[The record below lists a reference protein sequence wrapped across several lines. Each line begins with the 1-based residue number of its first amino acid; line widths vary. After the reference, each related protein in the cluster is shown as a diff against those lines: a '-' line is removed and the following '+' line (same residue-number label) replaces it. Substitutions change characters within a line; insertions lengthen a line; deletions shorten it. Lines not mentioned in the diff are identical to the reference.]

1 MKYLHLLW
9 ASLFRKKLRT
19 TLTLLSIIVAFFLFG
34 LLQSVS
40 QAFSNVASQTQADRL
55 ITNSRYSIID
65 LLPQSYLQQI
75 AAVPGVRNVTHA
87 TWFGG
92 SYQDKA
98 AEFAIFPVEHES
110 YLEVANE
117 IKLPPDQMEVW
128 KRTRTGAI
136 IGRALAA
143 KYDWKIGDKIP
154 VKADIW
160 PQAGGE
166 LVWTFDI
173 VGIYENTNDANNGEQ
188 ALLFRNDYFDEA
200 RQAAKGRVGWYILK
214 IDDARNADTISRQID
229 ALFDNSESET
239 KTQTEAAFAQGF
251 IKQIGDISLIVTAI
265 LGAVFFTILVLTGN
279 TMSQALRER
288 IPEFGILKTLGF
300 GNGQVL
306 AFVLVEALLLTI
318 IGGLIGLGLAKLMAV
333 AMKTSLAAVGVSGIG
348 WPVIWRA
355 LVAMVVLGLAVGFL
369 PALKAMRLKIVDAL
383 NA

>member
-1 MKYLHLLW
+1 MKYLHLIW

-19 TLTLLSIIVAFFLFG
+19 VLTLLSIIVAFFLFG
-34 LLQSVS
+34 LLQSVA
-40 QAFSNVASQTQADRL
+40 QAFGNVAEQTQADRL

-65 LLPQSYLQQI
+65 LLPQSYLRQI
-75 AAVPGVRNVTHA
+75 AAVPGVRAVSHA

-92 SYQDKA
+92 SYQDQQA
-98 AEFAIFPVEHES
+98 QFAIFPVEHES
-110 YLEVANE
+110 YLQVAPE
-117 IKLPPDQMEVW
+117 IKVAPDQIDAW
-128 KRTRTGAI
+128 KRTRTGALV
-136 IGRALAA
+136 GRSLAA
-143 KYDWKIGDKIP
+143 KYGWNIGDKVP
-154 VKADIW
+154 VTADIW
-160 PQAGGE
+160 PLANGD

-173 VGIYENTNDANNGEQ
+173 VGLYDNTVDANNGEQ
-188 ALLFRNDYFDEA
+188 ALIFRHDYFDEA
-200 RQAAKGRVGWYILK
+200 RQFGKGRVGWFILK
-214 IDDARNADTISRQID
+214 IDDPNNADAISRQID
-229 ALFDNSESET
+229 ALFQNSEAET

-306 AFVLVEALLLTI
+306 AFVLTEALLLTI
-318 IGGLIGLGLAKLMAV
+318 VGGLIGLGLAKLMATG
-333 AMKTSLAAVGVSGIG
+333 MQSTLAQFGVSSIG

-355 LVAMVVLGLAVGFL
+355 LVVMLLLGLAVGLL
-369 PALKAMRLKIVDAL
+369 PALRAMRLKIIDAL

>member
-40 QAFSNVASQTQADRL
+40 HAFGNVAEQAQADRL

-65 LLPQSYLQQI
+65 LLPQSYLRQI
-75 AAVPGVRNVTHA
+75 AAVPGVRAVSHA

-92 SYQDKA
+92 SYQDKP
-98 AEFAIFPVEHES
+98 AEFAIFPVDHEN
-110 YLEVANE
+110 YLDVAPE
-117 IKLPPDQMEVW
+117 LKLAPDQLQAW
-128 KRTRTGAI
+128 KTTRTGAI

-143 KYDWKIGDKIP
+143 KYNWKIGDRVP

-160 PQAGGE
+160 PLADGS

-173 VGIYENTNDANNGEQ
+173 VGIYENTNDASNGEQ

-200 RQAAKGRVGWYILK
+200 RASAKGRVGWYVLK

-229 ALFDNSESET
+229 ALFENSESET

-318 IGGLIGLGLAKLMAV
+318 LGGLIGLGLAALMAT
-333 AMKTSLAAVGVSGIG
+333 AMKSSLAAVGVAGIG

-355 LVAMVVLGLAVGFL
+355 LVAMFVLGIAVGLL

>member
-40 QAFSNVASQTQADRL
+40 HAFGNVAEQAQADRL

-65 LLPQSYLQQI
+65 LLPQSYLRQI
-75 AAVPGVRNVTHA
+75 AAVPGVRAVSHA

-92 SYQDKA
+92 SYQDKP
-98 AEFAIFPVEHES
+98 AEFAIFPVDHEN
-110 YLEVANE
+110 YLDVAPE
-117 IKLPPDQMEVW
+117 LKLAPDQLQAW
-128 KRTRTGAI
+128 KTTRTGAI
-136 IGRALAA
+136 IGRALAT
-143 KYDWKIGDKIP
+143 KYSWKIGDRVP

-160 PQAGGE
+160 PLADGS

-173 VGIYENTNDANNGEQ
+173 VGIYENTNDASNGEQ

-200 RQAAKGRVGWYILK
+200 RASAKGRVGWYVLK

-229 ALFDNSESET
+229 ALFENSESET

-318 IGGLIGLGLAKLMAV
+318 LGGLIGLGLAALMAT
-333 AMKTSLAAVGVSGIG
+333 AMKSSLAAVGVAGIG

-355 LVAMVVLGLAVGFL
+355 LVAMFVLGIAVGLL

>member
-98 AEFAIFPVEHES
+98 AEFAIFPVEHGS

-117 IKLPPDQMEVW
+117 IKLPPDQLETW

-143 KYDWKIGDKIP
+143 KYNWKIGDKIP